1 MSDQQTAD
9 VNRRSERARRAIH
22 AATRELVGE
31 QGFAKVTVE
40 AIAARA
46 GVGKQTIYRW
56 WPSKCAVVLDVLI
69 ADNVHGHDSLALPDT
84 GDLAADVRPLLI
96 GTVAYFTDP
105 TNDKLLRA
113 ITAEIQYDTQLAATV
128 LDELLRP
135 QFDALVARIAG
146 AGLTTP
152 SGSPADPQIV
162 AEQLVGPILHR
173 WLLRR
178 APLDEDYI
186 NNLVDHVIATSS
198 KKRPSR
204 VRRPSA
210 RTRLRATRVG
220 GAPRG
225 AVADASTR
233 RVSGRCGSSSIA
245 SSRERRDGVVASRVE
260 DGRLNEQRPLRLLP
274 RRTLDHGDVDEP
286 RGGEP
291 GGAVDPAHPLRQGVV
306 VPVPRLPVA
315 DHGPPAGPQHPAEL
329 AEHGCRLGDDV
340 DGVDAHHA
348 VDGRAGQACDRDV
361 GDDKASVASQH
372 VGALAG
378 LADRF
383 GGEVDPDERG
393 AGAGGDF
400 ESVAAS
406 PAGEVDQRRWCPRRS
421 SSTTSAMPSHGS
433 RLPDSTC
440 AGSPRWRC
448 TIASRRGE
456 VAIAAYQ
463 SSKCCTRSAM
473 SSAAMYES
481 PPRRVR
487 DRLIHG

>member
-9 VNRRSERARRAIH
+9 VNRRSERARQAIH

-40 AIAARA
+40 GIAARA

-135 QFDALVARIAG
+135 QFDALVARIAS

-186 NNLVDHVIATSS
+186 NNLVDHVIATSN

-210 RTRLRATRVG
+210 RT
-220 GAPRG
+220 PRG
-225 AVADASTR
+225 T
-233 RVSGRCGSSSIA
+233 GS
-245 SSRERRDGVVASRVE
+245 
-260 DGRLNEQRPLRLLP
+260 
-274 RRTLDHGDVDEP
+274 
-286 RGGEP
+286 
-291 GGAVDPAHPLRQGVV
+291 
-306 VPVPRLPVA
+306 
-315 DHGPPAGPQHPAEL
+315 
-329 AEHGCRLGDDV
+329 
-340 DGVDAHHA
+340 
-348 VDGRAGQACDRDV
+348 
-361 GDDKASVASQH
+361 KA
-372 VGALAG
+372 
-378 LADRF
+378 
-383 GGEVDPDERG
+383 
-393 AGAGGDF
+393 
-400 ESVAAS
+400 
-406 PAGEVDQRRWCPRRS
+406 
-421 SSTTSAMPSHGS
+421 
-433 RLPDSTC
+433 
-440 AGSPRWRC
+440 
-448 TIASRRGE
+448 
-456 VAIAAYQ
+456 
-463 SSKCCTRSAM
+463 
-473 SSAAMYES
+473 
-481 PPRRVR
+481 
-487 DRLIHG
+487 